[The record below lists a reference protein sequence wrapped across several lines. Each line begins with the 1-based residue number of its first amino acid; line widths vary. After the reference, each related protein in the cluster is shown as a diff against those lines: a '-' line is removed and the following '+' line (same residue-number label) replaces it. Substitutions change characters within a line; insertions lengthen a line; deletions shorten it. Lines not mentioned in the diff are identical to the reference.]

1 MKLGVDFPQAWKKQ
15 SEESG
20 LAVSDILYG
29 YAIESL
35 MLRLEESTFHEYLWL
50 TNENVLG
57 EESYKRNVKERMS
70 FFYVESGRK
79 SFQKE
84 VQAGNPLSL
93 SVVELLAEELLEA
106 DSDEFDWNYYYI
118 EERSGSYDIIAEGHY
133 QEMRIPVVI
142 TLEKAPENAQ
152 RPKRKE
158 FALSHGKKRSCSYWC
173 YSKENILAE
182 ALFEIAGKLELIG
195 SMEAY
200 SIANEILKTQSISG
214 RHIMENLKGFA
225 EKEPKVL
232 AMKRI
237 EQLDSYKKYA
247 YMKRRWEQYEKRQGR
262 VPEDWEQVSSRIT
275 AFLAPVWK
283 ALCENEIFFDD
294 WMPELGRFLG

>member
-1 MKLGVDFPQAWKKQ
+1 MKLGVDFPQEWRKQ
-15 SEESG
+15 SEKSG
-20 LAVSDILYG
+20 LALSDILYG
-29 YAIESL
+29 YALECL
-35 MLRLEESTFHEYLWL
+35 VFRLEKSTFCEYLWL

-57 EESYKRNVKERMS
+57 EEAYKKNIKERLA
-70 FFYVESGRK
+70 FFYIESGRK
-79 SFQKE
+79 LFQKE

-93 SVVELLAEELLEA
+93 QVVELLAKELLE
-106 DSDEFDWNYYYI
+106 SDTDDFDWTYYI
-118 EERSGSYDIIAEGHY
+118 EERSGIYDIIAEGHY

-142 TLEKAPENAQ
+142 TLEKVPENAQ
-152 RPKRKE
+152 RPKRRE
-158 FALSHGKKRSCSYWC
+158 FVASYGKKRSCSYWC

-182 ALFEIAGKLELIG
+182 ALFEVVRKLELIG

-214 RHIMENLKGFA
+214 RHIMENFKSLS

-232 AMKRI
+232 SMKRL
-237 EQLDSYKKYA
+237 EQLESYKKYA

-262 VPEDWEQVSSRIT
+262 VPEDWEQVSSRVM
-275 AFLAPVWK
+275 AFLGPMWK